1 MTNPRAHLRTS
12 TSNSQPSNSQWCLS
26 WKLGVGAWA
35 LAVTVAAGQG
45 TGLEPLLAELRS
57 PSARA
62 RANALE
68 RLGELGRPDAAVAM
82 AALLTD
88 GNDGVQSAAI
98 NALLSLYTVRADLR
112 QREWGPGSVGKS
124 ATLSEMAFE
133 AGPLATMPA
142 AVPPEVLTGLSAVV
156 RQDQSL
162 KTRLEAAYALG
173 TLGSPAMGPMS
184 EATAN
189 ALAADLA
196 ATLLDPDRPTRQV
209 VARVAGRVFAPT
221 PRRAVPAGIG
231 DALINSMN
239 DGDPL
244 VRRWAMDS
252 LGWLRYDR
260 AIQALTDR
268 ASYHGKSEEG
278 SAALHALA
286 RIASPASAPL
296 LRASL
301 ASSAPTFR
309 VIAIE
314 GLGRIGDRSVYPA
327 IAESAIDAKQVNV
340 TLAAHLAAFLL
351 AQTTDLV
358 PLVTGL
364 RNQDTVIQARVY
376 LAEIAERQPM
386 ALYEL
391 LRSPEA
397 WVRRG
402 AAELLGA
409 SRRPSEEAILQTLV
423 KDPAPEVIEAA
434 SEAIRRL
441 RAYAAVAPQP

>member
-1 MTNPRAHLRTS
+1 MTKRLVMAT
-12 TSNSQPSNSQWCLS
+12 
-26 WKLGVGAWA
+26 VGLVAA
-35 LAVTVAAGQG
+35 LTTAAAGQG

-82 AALLTD
+82 AALLAD

-142 AVPPEVLTGLSAVV
+142 AVPAEVLTGLSAVV
-156 RQDQSL
+156 RQDQSV

-173 TLGSPAMGPMS
+173 TLGSPAMAPMT

-189 ALAADLA
+189 AVAADLT

-221 PRRAVPAGIG
+221 PRRAVPASVG

-327 IAESAIDAKQVNV
+327 IAESAIDARQVNV

-351 AQTTDLV
+351 AQTTDLL

-364 RNQDTVIQARVY
+364 RNQETVIQARVY

-391 LRSPEA
+391 LRSPEP

-409 SRRPSEEAILQTLV
+409 SRRPSEEAILQTLL

>member
-1 MTNPRAHLRTS
+1 MTKRLVMAT
-12 TSNSQPSNSQWCLS
+12 
-26 WKLGVGAWA
+26 VGLVAA
-35 LAVTVAAGQG
+35 LTTAAAGQG

-82 AALLTD
+82 AALLAD

-142 AVPPEVLTGLSAVV
+142 AVPAEVLTGLSAVV
-156 RQDQSL
+156 RQDQSV

-173 TLGSPAMGPMS
+173 TLGSPAMAPMT

-189 ALAADLA
+189 AVAADLT

-221 PRRAVPAGIG
+221 PGRAVPASVG

-327 IAESAIDAKQVNV
+327 IAESAIDARQVNV

-351 AQTTDLV
+351 AQTTDLL

-364 RNQDTVIQARVY
+364 RNQETVIQARVY

-391 LRSPEA
+391 LRSPEP

-409 SRRPSEEAILQTLV
+409 SRRPSEEAILQTLL

>member
-1 MTNPRAHLRTS
+1 MIKQGTR
-12 TSNSQPSNSQWCLS
+12 LS
-26 WKLGVGAWA
+26 A
-35 LAVTVAAGQG
+35 LLILLMASPAAGQD
-45 TGLEPLLAELRS
+45 TGIEPYVAELRN

-62 RANALE
+62 RQRALE
-68 RLGELGRPDAAVAM
+68 QLGRLGRPEAAVPIAAM
-82 AALLTD
+82 LADL
-88 GNDGVQSAAI
+88 NDGVQSHAI
-98 NALLSLYTVRADLR
+98 EALLGLYTVRADLR
-112 QREWGPGSVGKS
+112 ERQWGAGSVGKS
-124 ATLSEMAFE
+124 ATFPELAFE

-142 AVPPEVLTGLSAVV
+142 AVPVEVLTGLSAVV
-156 RQDQSL
+156 RQDQSV

-173 TLGSPAMGPMS
+173 TLGSPAMGPMTD
-184 EATAN
+184 ATAK
-189 ALAADLA
+189 AVAADLA

-209 VARVAGRVFAPT
+209 VARIAGRIFAPASGR
-221 PRRAVPAGIG
+221 PVPASIG

-268 ASYHGKSEEG
+268 AAYHGKNEEG

-286 RIASPASAPL
+286 RIASPASGPVF
-296 LRASL
+296 RASL

-309 VIAIE
+309 VISIE
-314 GLGRIGDRSVYPA
+314 GLGRIGDRSAYPA

-351 AQTTDLV
+351 AQTTDVL
-358 PLVTGL
+358 PLVMAT
-364 RNQDTVIQARVY
+364 RNEETVIQARVY
-376 LAEIAERQPM
+376 LAEVAELQPM

-391 LRSPEA
+391 LRSPEP

-402 AAELLGA
+402 AAELLGTT
-409 SRRPSEEAILQTLV
+409 RRPAEEPMLQSLL

-441 RAYAAVAPQP
+441 RAYAAVAPKP